1 MFDYN
6 TGLPDFNGP
15 FADILPEY
23 IRYKRALGFK
33 YCKSTVYRLRE
44 MDTFFK
50 EHGIREPV
58 ISREMYESFTA
69 LDRQGKC
76 INAASR
82 RDAVRGFAQYL
93 YSMGYSNIYT
103 GYDDTRVF
111 KNDFTPYI
119 FSKDEINRMFRR
131 LSDVCRENPS
141 YENDTF
147 RLLMLMYYCCG
158 LRKAEAQNL
167 RVENVDFETGKIT
180 ILEGK
185 NNVSRIVVAAPSL
198 LNELCGFREKY
209 FDRFLT
215 GGHLFQNKNGGRYS
229 DGCLYKKYR
238 RLLDDSKIPPRADG
252 KRQRLHDLRHSFCV
266 RVLENMQAK
275 GTDIYAFLPLLSAH
289 LGHQGIRETE
299 YYLRLTGE
307 GFENILAKAKACNPD
322 VFPKIGRDA
331 E

>member
-23 IRYKRALGFK
+23 IKYKRALGFK
-33 YCKSTVYRLRE
+33 YGKSTVYRLRE
-44 MDTFFK
+44 MDIFFK
-50 EHGIREPV
+50 KHGICEPV

-69 LDRQGKC
+69 LRQQEKC
-76 INAASR
+76 INAAKR

-111 KNDFTPYI
+111 KNDYTPYI

-131 LSDVCRENPS
+131 LSDVCRETPS
-141 YENDTF
+141 YENDAF

-167 RVENVDFETGKIT
+167 LVENVDFETGKVT

-185 NNVSRIVVAAPSL
+185 NNISRIVVATPSL
-198 LNELCGFREKY
+198 LNELCSFREAY
-209 FDRFLT
+209 PGRFLP
-215 GGHLFQNKNGGRYS
+215 GRHLFQSKNGGRYS
-229 DGCLYKKYR
+229 DDCLYKKYH
-238 RLLDDSKIPPRADG
+238 RLLDDSEIPFRAGG
-252 KRQRLHDLRHSFCV
+252 KRQRLHDIRHSFCV
-266 RVLENMQAK
+266 RALENMQEK
-275 GTDIYAFLPLLSAH
+275 GTDMHASLPLLSAY
-289 LGHQGIRETE
+289 LGHRGIRETE

-307 GFENILAKAKACNPD
+307 HFGNMLARTKAYSPD